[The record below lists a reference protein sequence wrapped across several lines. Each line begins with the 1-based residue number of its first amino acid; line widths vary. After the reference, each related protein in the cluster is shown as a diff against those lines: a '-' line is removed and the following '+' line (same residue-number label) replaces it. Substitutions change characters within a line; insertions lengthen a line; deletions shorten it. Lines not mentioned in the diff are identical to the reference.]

1 MENVYKFK
9 NGTIIDFYFK
19 VNQEKLYKKQFDMQV
34 DKIKSYLFLR
44 YKMLNAECKVQTGTI
59 EDDFFK
65 KKITVRISFTNIT
78 YLNL

>member
-1 MENVYKFK
+1 METMYKFR

-19 VNQEKLYKKQFDMQV
+19 VNEDKFSKKQFIMQV

-44 YKMLNAECKVQTGTI
+44 YKMENAKCQVETGTI

-65 KKITVRISFTNIT
+65 KKITVRIGFTNIT
-78 YLNL
+78 YLK

>member
-1 MENVYKFK
+1 MENIYKFK

-19 VNQEKLYKKQFDMQV
+19 VNQEKFLKKQFDMQV

-44 YKMLNAECKVQTGTI
+44 YKMLNAECSVETGTL

-65 KKITVRISFTNIT
+65 KKFTVRISFTDIT

>member
-1 MENVYKFK
+1 MDNVYKFR

-19 VNQEKLYKKQFDMQV
+19 ANEEKLYKKDFYLQI

-44 YKMLNAECKVQTGTI
+44 YKMFNADCVDETGTI

-65 KKITVRISFTNIT
+65 KKITVRIGFTNIT
-78 YLNL
+78 YLK

>member
-1 MENVYKFK
+1 METMYKFR

-19 VNQEKLYKKQFDMQV
+19 VNEEKLYKKQFDMQV

-44 YKMLNAECKVQTGTI
+44 YKMLNAECSVETGTL

-65 KKITVRISFTNIT
+65 KKITVRISFANIT
-78 YLNL
+78 YLQ

>member
-1 MENVYKFK
+1 METIYKFR

-19 VNQEKLYKKQFDMQV
+19 ANEEKLYKKDFYLQI

-65 KKITVRISFTNIT
+65 KKITVRISFTDIT